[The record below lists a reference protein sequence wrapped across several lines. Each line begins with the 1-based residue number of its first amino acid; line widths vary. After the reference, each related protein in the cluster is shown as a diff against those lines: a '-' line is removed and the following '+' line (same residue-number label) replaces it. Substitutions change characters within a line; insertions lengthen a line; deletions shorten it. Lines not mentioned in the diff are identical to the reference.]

1 MIRYYVAPG
10 LKYKDGLNV
19 RMDSGKSKIE
29 RMSDITDVVCE
40 VLGVE
45 KQKIFT
51 PCRQRE
57 FVLAR
62 QISMYFIRK
71 SHPDISLK
79 NIGIY
84 FGGRD
89 HTTTIHSIQT
99 LKDLIHTD
107 STISTKVMLIEGKI

>member
-19 RMDSGKSKIE
+19 RMDSGKSMTE
-29 RMSDITDVVCE
+29 RMSDITDVVCD
-40 VLGVE
+40 VLGVKKE
-45 KQKIFT
+45 KIFT

-57 FVLAR
+57 FVVAR
-62 QISMYFIRK
+62 QMSMYFIRK
-71 SHPDISLK
+71 TYPDISLK
-79 NIGIY
+79 NIGVY

-89 HTTTIHSIQT
+89 HTTAIHSIQT

-107 STISTKVMLIEGKI
+107 SNISTLVMIIESRF